1 MSDETRKLEPKP
13 EFKGPGA
20 EAAVELPYQS
30 DPELQ
35 PRRTILPVGIDHPA
49 YPVLVGLALFPI
61 LMGSGGHHLAEDM
74 PDDETHPFYP
84 DHFWPYP
91 IIAVIML
98 VTVGLMAAFVQQNML
113 LEQSADPRTTVIPR
127 PDWYFLFLFQFLKTG
142 PEILTALIIPPMI
155 LGFLLLFPF
164 IDQLA
169 GPRIA
174 RRLGWPRWVVP
185 GHNWITGTLWCL
197 FMAWIL
203 GLTFFAL
210 AGPGFCLPWPFFGIG
225 SLCGA

>member
-1 MSDETRKLEPKP
+1 MSDETKQ

-20 EAAVELPYQS
+20 EAAVELPYQA
-30 DPELQ
+30 DPELE
-35 PRRTILPVGIDHPA
+35 PRRTLLPVGIDHPA

-61 LMGSGGHHLAEDM
+61 LLGAGGHHLAEDM

-98 VTVGLMAAFVQQNML
+98 VAVGLMAAFVQQNML
-113 LEQSADPRTTVIPR
+113 LEESADPRTIVIPR

-142 PEILTALIIPPMI
+142 PEILTALVIPPLI
-155 LGFLLLFPF
+155 LVWLLLFPF
-164 IDQLA
+164 IDQGI
-169 GPRIA
+169 GPRVA
-174 RRLGWPRWVVP
+174 RLRGWPRWPVP

-197 FMAWIL
+197 FIAWIL

-210 AGPGFCLPWPFFGIG
+210 AGPAVCIPWPFFGIG